1 MLPAVFGPF
10 RGNAR
15 GNAEGNRNAPQTLGG
30 VGHNQRGVVGHA
42 TPSFYAV
49 SIRVFRHRPDDTNR
63 ASGEGL
69 DGSDPPFLTA
79 GAVSRWGGCGT
90 RWGTWWGTP
99 TPPPG
104 GSLPSVFIPA
114 GRLPGPRAGRT
125 ISPTERPD
133 A

>member
-1 MLPAVFGPF
+1 MPRRRWGGWGTISGVWWGTPRLHFTPLLFVFFVIYRTTRTAPA
-10 RGNAR
+10 
-15 GNAEGNRNAPQTLGG
+15 E
-30 VGHNQRGVVGHA
+30 
-42 TPSFYAV
+42 
-49 SIRVFRHRPDDTNR
+49 
-63 ASGEGL
+63 SGETGAT
-69 DGSDPPFLTA
+69 PPFLTA
-79 GAVSRWGGCGT
+79 GAVSRWGWCGT
-90 RWGTWWGTP
+90 LWGTWWGTP

>member
-1 MLPAVFGPF
+1 MLPAVVGPF

-49 SIRVFRHRPDDTNR
+49 SIVVFRPRPDDTNR
-63 ASGEGL
+63 ASGEWR

-79 GAVSRWGGCGT
+79 GAVSRGGGCGT
-90 RWGTWWGTP
+90 RWGTGWGTP